1 MGFFVDVRLLA
12 VLGDYIN
19 TEEVYEDITNAATLK
34 KKMVDLLAEY
44 NNSPGV
50 VRMDLVLFRDAI
62 DHGIF
67 SQSLIYTP
75 HTFSALTLSVGRQE
89 EHPAC
94 EENGAMSCW
103 RGYLRG
109 TRCR

>member
-1 MGFFVDVRLLA
+1 MGFFIDVRLLA
-12 VLGDYIN
+12 VSGDYIN

-62 DHGIF
+62 DHGILLH
-67 SQSLIYTP
+67 SLIYTL
-75 HTFSALTLSVGRQE
+75 HTFSASTVLVGRQE
-89 EHPAC
+89 EHSAC
-94 EENGAMSCW
+94 EENGAMRCW
-103 RGYLRG
+103 RGYLCG
-109 TRCR
+109 MRCR